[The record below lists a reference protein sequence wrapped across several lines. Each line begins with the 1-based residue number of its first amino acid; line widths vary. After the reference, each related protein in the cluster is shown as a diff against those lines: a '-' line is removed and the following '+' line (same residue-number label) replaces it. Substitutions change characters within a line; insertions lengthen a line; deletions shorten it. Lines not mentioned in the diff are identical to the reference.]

1 MSKHARQAQL
11 KMIPIAA
18 IEVLNPRE
26 RNQRI
31 FDDIVGNIKQI
42 GLKKPITVT
51 SRPNADGEIRYLLV
65 CGEGRM
71 KAFKSLGETE
81 IPAMVIDVDDDDAFI
96 MSLAENIA
104 RRQCRTLELL
114 AGVQRLRDQGYDK
127 KTIAEKTGL
136 SVEYI
141 HGILQ
146 LLEHGEDRLLIAVES
161 GKIPLN
167 VALDIFGAGNDDK
180 VIQVALQEAY
190 ESGHLRGKQLIN
202 ARRLIAKRQT
212 LGKSVRKRIKIK
224 STAEVTSASL
234 IRSYQRE
241 VERQKLIVKKSDFTQ
256 QRLMFVIGAL
266 RSLLTSE
273 NFTTLLRAEKLDTL
287 PTFLAERVWPTG
299 HAA

>member
-11 KMIPIAA
+11 KMIPIAS

-127 KTIAEKTGL
+127 KAIAEKTGL

>member
-1 MSKHARQAQL
+1 MSKNARQAQL

-51 SRPNADGEIRYLLV
+51 SRTNADGEIRYLLV

-127 KTIAEKTGL
+127 KAIAEKTGL

-180 VIQVALQEAY
+180 VIQLALQEAY

-212 LGKSVRKRIKIK
+212 LGKSMRKRIKVK

-266 RSLLTSE
+266 RSLLTNE

-287 PTFLAERVWPTG
+287 PTFLADRVWPTG

>member
-11 KMIPIAA
+11 QLIPIAA

-51 SRPNADGEIRYLLV
+51 SRPNSDGEMRYLLV

-81 IPAMVIDVDDDDAFI
+81 IPAMVIDVDDEDAFI

-114 AGVQRLRDQGYDK
+114 AGVQRLKDQGYDK
-127 KTIAEKTGL
+127 RAIAEKTGL

-146 LLEHGEDRLLIAVES
+146 LLEHGEDRLLVAVES

-167 VALDIFGAGNDDK
+167 TALDICGAGTDDK
-180 VIQVALQEAY
+180 VIQLALQEAY
-190 ESGHLRGKQLIN
+190 ESGQLRGKQLIN
-202 ARRLIAKRQT
+202 ARSLIAKRQT
-212 LGKSVRKRIKIK
+212 LGKSMRKRGKVR
-224 STAEVTSASL
+224 STAEITSASL

-241 VERQKLIVKKSDFTQ
+241 VDRQKLIVKKANFTQ

-266 RSLLTSE
+266 RALLSNE

-299 HAA
+299 HSA

>member
-1 MSKHARQAQL
+1 MKNQTRQAQL
-11 KMIPIAA
+11 KMISISS
-18 IEVLNPRE
+18 IEVINPRE

-31 FDDIVGNIKQI
+31 FDDIIENIKQV

-51 SRPNADGEIRYLLV
+51 SRLSPDGEMKYLLV

-104 RRQCRTLELL
+104 RRQFRTIELL

-127 KTIAEKTGL
+127 KIIAEKTGL
-136 SVEYI
+136 SVDYI
-141 HGILQ
+141 YGILQ
-146 LLEHGEDRLLIAVES
+146 LLEHGEERLLIAVET
-161 GKIPLN
+161 GKMPLN
-167 VALDIFGAGNDDK
+167 VALEIFKAGNDDK

-190 ESGHLRGKQLIN
+190 ESGHLRGKQLLN
-202 ARRLIAKRQT
+202 ARRLIAKRQI
-212 LGKSVRKRIKIK
+212 LGKSFHKRIKPK
-224 STAEVTSASL
+224 STAEVTSSSL
-234 IRSYQRE
+234 VRSYQRE
-241 VERQKLIVKKSDFTQ
+241 VERQKLIVKKSDFAQ

-266 RSLLTSE
+266 RALLANE
-273 NFTTLLRAEKLDTL
+273 NFTNLLRAERLDTL
-287 PTFLAERVWPTG
+287 PTFLADRVWPTG

>member
-11 KMIPIAA
+11 KMIPIAS

-114 AGVQRLRDQGYDK
+114 SGVQRLKAQGYDK
-127 KTIAEKTGL
+127 KAIAEKTGL
-136 SVEYI
+136 SAEYI
-141 HGILQ
+141 QCILQ
-146 LLEHGEDRLLIAVES
+146 LLEQGEDRLLIAVES

-167 VALDIFGAGNDDK
+167 TAMEICSAGTDDK
-180 VIQVALQEAY
+180 AIQIALQEAY
-190 ESGHLRGKQLIN
+190 EAGHLRGKQLIN
-202 ARRLIAKRQT
+202 ARRLIAKRLA
-212 LGKSVRKRIKIK
+212 LGKSIRKRVKVK

-241 VERQKLIVKKSDFTQ
+241 VQRQKLIVKKSDFTQ

-266 RSLLTSE
+266 RSLLSNE
-273 NFTTLLRAEKLDTL
+273 NFTTLLRAEKLDTM

-299 HAA
+299 LAA

>member
-1 MSKHARQAQL
+1 MSKNARQAQL

-127 KTIAEKTGL
+127 KAIAEKTGL

-180 VIQVALQEAY
+180 VIQLALQEAY

-212 LGKSVRKRIKIK
+212 LGKSMRKRIKVK

-266 RSLLTSE
+266 RSLLTNE

-287 PTFLAERVWPTG
+287 PTFLADRVWPTG

>member
-1 MSKHARQAQL
+1 MNEKARQAQL
-11 KMIPIAA
+11 KMIRISE

-51 SRPNADGEIRYLLV
+51 SRPSADGEMRYLLV

-81 IPAMVIDVDDDDAFI
+81 IPAMVVEVDDDDAFI

-114 AGVQRLRDQGYDK
+114 AGVQRLKEQGYDK
-127 KTIAEKTGL
+127 KAIAEKTGL
-136 SVEYI
+136 STDYI
-141 HGILQ
+141 HAILG
-146 LLEHGEDRLLIAVES
+146 LLEQGEDRLLIAVES

-167 VALDIFGAGNDDK
+167 TAMQICGAGTDDK
-180 VIQVALQEAY
+180 AIQIALQEAY

-202 ARRLIAKRQT
+202 ARRLIAKRSA
-212 LGKSVRKRIKIK
+212 LGKSIRKRSKVK
-224 STAEVTSASL
+224 SQTEVTSASL

-266 RSLLTSE
+266 RSLLSNE

-287 PTFLAERVWPTG
+287 PTFLAERVWPAG
-299 HAA
+299 HAV

>member
-1 MSKHARQAQL
+1 MSDQIRQAQL
-11 KMIPIAA
+11 KIIPIAA

-31 FDDIVGNIKQI
+31 FDDIVSNIKKI

-51 SRPNADGEIRYLLV
+51 SRPNADGEMRYLLV

-71 KAFKSLGETE
+71 RAFKSLGETE
-81 IPAMVIDVDDDDAFI
+81 IPAMVIDVSDDDAFI

-127 KTIAEKTGL
+127 KSIAEKTGL
-136 SVEYI
+136 SSDYVNC
-141 HGILQ
+141 ILQ
-146 LLEHGEDRLLIAVES
+146 LIEQGEDRLLIAVES

-167 VALDIFGAGNDDK
+167 TALEICGAGTDDK
-180 VIQVALQEAY
+180 AIQIALQEAY
-190 ESGHLRGKQLIN
+190 ESGHLRGKQLIV
-202 ARRLIAKRQT
+202 ARRLIAKRSA
-212 LGKSVRKRIKIK
+212 LGKSMRKRGSVK

-241 VERQKLIVKKSDFTQ
+241 VERQKLIVKKSDLTH

-266 RSLLTSE
+266 RSLLSNE

-299 HAA
+299 HVA

>member
-71 KAFKSLGETE
+71 KAFKSLGATE

-127 KTIAEKTGL
+127 KAIAEKTGL

-266 RSLLTSE
+266 RSLLTNE

>member
-1 MSKHARQAQL
+1 MSEQTRQATL

-51 SRPNADGEIRYLLV
+51 SRPNADGEMRYLLV

-127 KTIAEKTGL
+127 KAIAEKTGL

-180 VIQVALQEAY
+180 VIQLALQEAY

-212 LGKSVRKRIKIK
+212 LGKSMRKRIKVK

-266 RSLLTSE
+266 RSLLSNE

-299 HAA
+299 HIA

>member
-1 MSKHARQAQL
+1 MSEQARQAHL

-127 KTIAEKTGL
+127 KAIAEKTGL

-146 LLEHGEDRLLIAVES
+146 LLEQGEDRLLIAVES

-180 VIQVALQEAY
+180 VIQQALQEAY

-212 LGKSVRKRIKIK
+212 LGKSMRKRVKVK

-266 RSLLTSE
+266 RALLSNE
-273 NFTTLLRAEKLDTL
+273 NFTTLLRFCDSQL
-287 PTFLAERVWPTG
+287 FHGHQTG
-299 HAA
+299 VPVQQEV

>member
-1 MSKHARQAQL
+1 MSEQTRQAKL

-51 SRPNADGEIRYLLV
+51 SRPNADGEMRYLLV

-127 KTIAEKTGL
+127 KAIAEKTGL

-180 VIQVALQEAY
+180 AIQLALQEAY

-212 LGKSVRKRIKIK
+212 LGKSMRKRIKVK

-266 RSLLTSE
+266 RSLLSNE

-299 HAA
+299 HIA